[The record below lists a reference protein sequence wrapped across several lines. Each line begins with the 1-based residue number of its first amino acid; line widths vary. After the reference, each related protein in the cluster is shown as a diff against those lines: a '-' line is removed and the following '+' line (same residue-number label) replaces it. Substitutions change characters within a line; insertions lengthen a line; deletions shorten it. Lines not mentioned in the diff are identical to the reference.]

1 MKKLLMLCIG
11 LASSSYILAQDISDA
26 VRYSMDEIQGTA
38 RFRAM
43 SGAFGALGGDMSAV
57 NINPAGSAIFNNS
70 HASASIGVFS
80 KNDDINYFNG
90 FTTSS
95 NSNFDLNQL
104 GATFVFVNRD
114 ESSPWKKFT
123 LGVAYDRSADFDD
136 DWVASGVNPNNS
148 IGSYF
153 VNNANN
159 SELYL
164 FTPTNSELSQYF
176 NINESI
182 IASNDQLFYELGYQ
196 FLGEVEGLQQQQ
208 NFLGY
213 YSYILE
219 PENEDDLNTNYTSNI
234 DLNGT
239 DFNQEYYYASR
250 GYNGKLAFNLATS
263 YEDKIFLGINL
274 NAHFINYERSTFLN
288 ETNSNA
294 NSTITNVNFENNLLT
309 TGSGFSF
316 QLGGIAK
323 VTEEFRVGISYNSPT
338 WFRISEETSQYLA
351 TTSTTEGNIV
361 VNPNVINIY
370 PEYKLQTPSKLTGSL
385 AYVFGKQGLLSFDY
399 SIKDYSGA
407 KFRPSSDI
415 YFSALN
421 NNISNTLDTANS
433 YRIGGEYR
441 YKQLSFRGG
450 YRFEESPYKDD
461 TFYGDLTG
469 YSLGLGYNFGN
480 LNLDLAF
487 SQAERDTNYQLYN
500 VGLTDSAEFQ
510 SKFTDVILTLGF
522 KI

>member
-11 LASSSYILAQDISDA
+11 LASSSYILAQDVSDA

-153 VNNANN
+153 LLNAQGKRLDEISAFSGETISQAY
-159 SELYL
+159 SEIG
-164 FTPTNSELSQYF
+164 S
-176 NINESI
+176 
-182 IASNDQLFYELGYQ
+182 FYGFEN
-196 FLGEVEGLQQQQ
+196 QQA
-208 NFLGY
+208 FLGY
-213 YSYILE
+213 EGFIIDPVNDTDDNTAYI
-219 PENEDDLNTNYTSNI
+219 SNI

-239 DFNQEYYYASR
+239 DFDQEYYYASR

-274 NAHFINYERSTFLN
+274 NAHFINYERSTFLS
-288 ETNSNA
+288 EINSNA
-294 NSTITNVNFENNLLT
+294 NSTITSVDFENNLLT

-323 VTEEFRVGISYNSPT
+323 VTEEFRVGLSYNSPT

-500 VGLTDSAEFQ
+500 VGLTDSAEFK

>member
-70 HASASIGVFS
+70 HASASIGFFS
-80 KNDDINYFNG
+80 KNDDINYFNR

-153 VNNANN
+153 LLNAQGKRLDEISAFSGETISQAY
-159 SELYL
+159 SEIG
-164 FTPTNSELSQYF
+164 S
-176 NINESI
+176 
-182 IASNDQLFYELGYQ
+182 FYGFEN
-196 FLGEVEGLQQQQ
+196 QQA
-208 NFLGY
+208 FLGY
-213 YSYILE
+213 EGFIIDPVNNTDDNTAYI
-219 PENEDDLNTNYTSNI
+219 SNI

-239 DFNQEYYYASR
+239 DFDQEYYYASR

-274 NAHFINYERSTFLN
+274 NAHFINYERSTFLS
-288 ETNSNA
+288 EINSNA
-294 NSTITNVNFENNLLT
+294 NSTITSVDFENNLLT

-323 VTEEFRVGISYNSPT
+323 VTEEFRVGLSYNSPT

-415 YFSALN
+415 VFSTLN
-421 NNISNTLDTANS
+421 NSISNALDTANS